1 MFLQKRHK
9 IKGVINSNILGEFRM
24 KKAIV
29 SFVILLMA
37 VFFLAGCAGQK
48 NDKQNIYTGMK
59 HLLIDKSSVSNIN
72 FKIENK

>member
-1 MFLQKRHK
+1 
-9 IKGVINSNILGEFRM
+9 M

-48 NDKQNIYTGMK
+48 NDKQNITIVGSTALQQMVEMAAEEYQR
-59 HLLIDKSSVSNIN
+59 DQDRKSVV
-72 FKIENK
+72 